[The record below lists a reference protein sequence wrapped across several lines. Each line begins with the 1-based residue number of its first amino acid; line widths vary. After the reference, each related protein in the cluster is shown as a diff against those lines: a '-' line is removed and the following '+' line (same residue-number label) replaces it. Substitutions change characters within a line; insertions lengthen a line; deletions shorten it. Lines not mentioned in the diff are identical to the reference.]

1 VENTLRNLHGVLD
14 VKAKL
19 TDNHVGEAEV
29 LYNLAELTLEEIKQ
43 AVPTASGERHKFV
56 VISAIEDA

>member
-1 VENTLRNLHGVLD
+1 MLD

-29 LYNLAELTLEEIKQ
+29 LYNPAELTLEEIKQ
-43 AVPTASGERHKFV
+43 AVPTASGEKHDFKV
-56 VISAIEDA
+56 LSVMEEG